1 MAKKAVII
9 GSGIAGIA
17 AAIRLRTKGYE
28 VAIYEKNNYLGGKLT
43 VVEKNGFRFD
53 AGPSVFTLP
62 ELVLELFELAGKNP
76 NDYFQYVR
84 HSVSSNYFWK
94 DGSQF
99 SAPGNKD
106 QFIEKASKEFG
117 IDQRKLER
125 YFQQSER
132 KYNVT
137 RPVFLERSLHQSK
150 NYWSKLYLKSY
161 HKLLSIGI
169 LKSLHTANSSALQD
183 SKLVQVMDK
192 FACYNGSSPFQT
204 SGVMTLMPH
213 IEITIGTYFPVNG
226 MHGITTSLIQLCK
239 DLGIKIHLNTEVS
252 SILTEGKKVTGIQ
265 AGEKQ
270 ILADVVVSNSDV
282 YFTHQQLLK
291 SKKPPKAIQCERS
304 SSVVVFY
311 WGINGEFPQLDLHNM
326 FFSNEY
332 SEEFDAI
339 FQRKVLSKDPSIYL
353 HKSCKIVPSDA
364 PTGKENWFVMLMVP
378 SEPSIIDDDFIAK
391 LRAKTIER
399 LSLQLGTKIE
409 PLIEVEEM
417 LTPQLIQDKTY
428 SYKGAL
434 HGTSSNSLFSA
445 FLRHSNFSKSYKNL
459 FFVGGS
465 SHPGGGIPLC
475 LLSAKIATENV

>member
-1 MAKKAVII
+1 MAKKGVII

-28 VAIYEKNNYLGGKLT
+28 VAIYEKNTYPGGKLT

-94 DGSQF
+94 DGTQF

-106 QFIEKASKEFG
+106 EFIAKASDEFK
-117 IDQRKLER
+117 ISSLKLKR
-125 YFQQSER
+125 YFHQSER
-132 KYNVT
+132 KYKIT

-169 LKSLHTANSSALQD
+169 LKSLHKANNKALQD
-183 SKLVQVMDK
+183 PKLVQVMDK

-239 DLGIKIHLNTEVS
+239 DLDIEIHLNTEVS
-252 SILTEGKKVTGIQ
+252 SILTKGKKVAGIQ
-265 AGEKQ
+265 VGEKQ
-270 ILADVVVSNSDV
+270 IQADIVVSNSDV
-282 YFTHQQLLK
+282 YFTHKELLK
-291 SKKPPKAIQCERS
+291 SKRPPRAIHCERS

-311 WGINGEFPQLDLHNM
+311 WGINATFPQLDLHNM
-326 FFSNEY
+326 FFSEDY
-332 SEEFDAI
+332 SNEFDAI
-339 FQRKVLSKDPSIYL
+339 FKTKELSRDPSIYV

-364 PTGKENWFVMLMVP
+364 PPGKENWFVMLMVP
-378 SEPSIIDDDFIAK
+378 SEPSLIDTAFITK
-391 LRAKTIER
+391 LRGKTLDR
-399 LSLQLGTKIE
+399 LSQQLGKEIE
-409 PLIEVEEM
+409 PLIEVEEI

-475 LLSAKIATENV
+475 LLSAKIATENA

>member
-28 VAIYEKNNYLGGKLT
+28 VTVYEKNNYPGGKLT
-43 VVEKNGFRFD
+43 VVKKNGFRFD

-150 NYWSKLYLKSY
+150 NYWSKLYLRSY

-169 LKSLHTANSSALQD
+169 LKSLHRANSSALQD

-192 FACYNGSSPFQT
+192 FACYNGSSPVQT

-239 DLGIKIHLNTEVS
+239 DLGIEIHLNTEVS
-252 SILTEGKKVTGIQ
+252 SILTEGKKVNGIQ

-270 ILADVVVSNSDV
+270 ILADLVVSNSDV
-282 YFTHQQLLK
+282 YFTHKQLLK

-311 WGINGEFPQLDLHNM
+311 WGINSEFPQLDLHNM

-339 FQRKVLSKDPSIYL
+339 FQRKVLSKDPSIYV

-364 PTGKENWFVMLMVP
+364 PPGKENWFVMLMVP

-399 LSLQLGTKIE
+399 LSQQLGTEIE

>member
-1 MAKKAVII
+1 M
-9 GSGIAGIA
+9 
-17 AAIRLRTKGYE
+17 
-28 VAIYEKNNYLGGKLT
+28 
-43 VVEKNGFRFD
+43 
-53 AGPSVFTLP
+53 
-62 ELVLELFELAGKNP
+62 
-76 NDYFQYVR
+76 
-84 HSVSSNYFWK
+84 
-94 DGSQF
+94 
-99 SAPGNKD
+99 
-106 QFIEKASKEFG
+106 
-117 IDQRKLER
+117 
-125 YFQQSER
+125 
-132 KYNVT
+132 
-137 RPVFLERSLHQSK
+137 
-150 NYWSKLYLKSY
+150 
-161 HKLLSIGI
+161 
-169 LKSLHTANSSALQD
+169 
-183 SKLVQVMDK
+183 
-192 FACYNGSSPFQT
+192 
-204 SGVMTLMPH
+204 
-213 IEITIGTYFPVNG
+213 
-226 MHGITTSLIQLCK
+226 
-239 DLGIKIHLNTEVS
+239 NTEVS
-252 SILTEGKKVTGIQ
+252 SILTEGKKVNGIQ

-270 ILADVVVSNSDV
+270 ILADLVVSNSDV
-282 YFTHQQLLK
+282 YFTHKQLLK

-311 WGINGEFPQLDLHNM
+311 WGINSEFPQLDLHNM

-339 FQRKVLSKDPSIYL
+339 FQRKVLSKDPSIYV

-364 PTGKENWFVMLMVP
+364 PPGKENWFVMLMVP

-399 LSLQLGTKIE
+399 LSQQLGTEIE